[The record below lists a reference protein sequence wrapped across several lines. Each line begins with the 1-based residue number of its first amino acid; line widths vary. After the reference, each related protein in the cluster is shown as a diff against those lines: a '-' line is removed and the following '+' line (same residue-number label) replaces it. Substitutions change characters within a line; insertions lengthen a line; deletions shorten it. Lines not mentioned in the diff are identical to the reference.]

1 MSVDLAPARARLR
14 ALDPYRLN
22 GRVSELIGLVVESR
36 GPEASVGERCEIL
49 LPGHRAG
56 RPPLQAEVVGFR
68 EGRTL
73 LMPLGDAAGIGPG
86 QTVVASGGAV
96 RVDLGTGLLG
106 RVLDGL
112 GRPIDG
118 GAPLQVEARRPI
130 DAPPPD
136 LLGRPT
142 IRTPLTLGVR
152 AIDTLMPCGR
162 GQRIG
167 IFAGSGVGKSTT
179 LGMMA
184 RATSADVNVIA
195 LVGERGREVR
205 EFIEH
210 DLGPE
215 GLARS
220 VVVVATSDQPAL
232 VRIKA
237 AFVAT
242 TIAEYFR
249 DGGADVL
256 LMMDSV
262 TRLATAQREVGLAIG
277 EPPATRG
284 YTPSVF
290 AMLPRLLERAGTAP
304 VGSITALYTVLVDG
318 DDMNEPVADAV
329 RSILDGHIVL
339 SRELAHR
346 NHYPA
351 IDVLQSVS
359 RLAPQLLSGEHLAAG
374 GRLRTLLAAHRRAED
389 LIAIGAYVP
398 GSDPTVDEARAK
410 LADLDG
416 FLRQGTHEP
425 YSRDEAL
432 GRLLALAGEAG
443 PATPAEPVP
452 PPAAVPSGGLT
463 GTFNPLPPGV
473 EVVPA

>member
-1 MSVDLAPARARLR
+1 MSALDLAPARRRLR
-14 ALDPYRLN
+14 DLDPYRLD

-36 GPEASVGERCEIL
+36 GPEASVGERCEIMI
-49 LPGHRAG
+49 PGHRTG
-56 RPPLQAEVVGFR
+56 GPRLQAEVVGFR
-68 EGRTL
+68 EGKTL
-73 LMPLGDAAGIGPG
+73 LMPLGDSTGIGPG
-86 QTVVASGGAV
+86 QTVVATGGAL
-96 RVDLGTGLLG
+96 RVDLGQGLLG

-118 GAPLQVEARRPI
+118 GAPPRVEARRPI

-142 IRTPLTLGVR
+142 IRTPLPLGVR
-152 AIDTLMPCGR
+152 AIDALMPCGR

-184 RATSADVNVIA
+184 RGTSADVNVIA

-242 TIAEYFR
+242 TIAEFFR
-249 DGGADVL
+249 DQGADVL

-329 RSILDGHIVL
+329 RSILDGHVVL

-346 NHYPA
+346 HHYPA

-359 RLAPQLLSGEHLAAG
+359 RLAPQLLSPEHLEAG
-374 GRLRTLLAAHRRAED
+374 GRLRGLLAAHRRAED

-398 GSDPTVDEARAK
+398 GSDPLVDEARAK
-410 LADLDG
+410 MGDIDA
-416 FLRQGTHEP
+416 FLRQGTHDP

-432 GRLLALAGEAG
+432 GRLLALAGSAG
-443 PATPAEPVP
+443 AIVADEPA
-452 PPAAVPSGGLT
+452 PAAGIT
-463 GTFNPLPPGV
+463 GAFDPLPPGV
-473 EVVPA
+473 QVVPS